1 MALSYAKLKDSL
13 SFPIIEKLDMETEEE
28 KEVSKNLDHVLID
41 PLYMLKDKNENLW
54 IYSPIHDSYFLYYNE
69 KEETYTMDLYPT
81 VKSNICPECKL
92 GLRMF
97 KQPKV
102 SSETVRKFKQTEKIQ
117 ATSDFRIDDSGDI
130 WVHVFQMDN
139 LHEPKKIEEGWI
151 IYKNKR
157 NNFVNILFN
166 TRIQSVITDGELDP
180 EKIDSLSYELF
191 LMKGFEKKYGRNFLQ
206 FFAKSTKASKGKGKS
221 ATIKAAQN
229 SAYTVAAT
237 KREFY
242 SKYYSRGG
250 TYSSIRKRTLPGK
263 QSISVHG
270 PLTVQN
276 AFKFPKVVRKSP
288 FYKYNYNMDYDSDNL
303 FKEPSLA
310 TDSLKTDMEKLYKDI
325 NLDVRSEKDLYEK
338 MFESYNRFK
347 LPNPDD
353 ILSHGFA
360 HIFFTRPDC
369 NVLTSDGS
377 GLAEGVKSNPNFD
390 YAWSHRKR
398 LVTNLSMTK
407 KKQDFNLF
415 LSNKAEEFS
424 LTDESIATATTGM
437 TYHKQQIA
445 YGKTNNESKA
455 NGEFTVK
462 YTDNRFLD
470 IFHFHKLWTDY
481 ISNVYSGLWYPK
493 TDYLWMKTL
502 DYPCSVY
509 YIITAEDG
517 ETILFWSKYYGVFPT
532 NVPSSSYSWSK
543 GNVLASPEVSITYQ
557 YSFKEDFNPVSLVE
571 FNLNS
576 RIDETD
582 TVEYEP
588 IFNEH
593 LGSSGYTWVGRPF
606 IETVSDSGSG
616 KDYYFK
622 LRFKKQ

>member
-41 PLYMLKDKNENLW
+41 PLYMLKDKNNNLW

-81 VKSNICPECKL
+81 VKSSICPECKL
-92 GLRMF
+92 GLRMY
-97 KQPKV
+97 KHPKV
-102 SSETVRKFKQTEKIQ
+102 SSDTVKRFVQTEKIQ
-117 ATSDFRIDDSGDI
+117 ATSDFHVDATGDI

-139 LHEPKKIEEGWI
+139 LHNPKKIDEGWI

-180 EKIDSLSYELF
+180 EKIDSLSHELL
-191 LMKGFEKKYGRNFLQ
+191 LMKGIEKKYGRNFLQ
-206 FFAKSTKASKGKGKS
+206 FFAKTSKASKGKGKS
-221 ATIKAAQN
+221 ITITAAQN
-229 SAYTVAAT
+229 SAYTVAKT
-237 KREFY
+237 NRDFY
-242 SKYYSRGG
+242 STYYSRAG
-250 TYSSIRKRTLPGK
+250 TYSSIRKKTLPGK
-263 QSISVHG
+263 QSISAHG

-288 FYKYNYNMDYDSDNL
+288 FYTYNYNMDYDSDNL

-310 TDSLKTDMEKLYKDI
+310 TDSLKKDMQKLYKDI
-325 NLDVRSEKDLYEK
+325 NLDIRSEKDLYEK

-353 ILSHGFA
+353 FLSHAFA

-377 GLAEGVKSNPNFD
+377 GLADGVKSNPNFD
-390 YAWSHRKR
+390 YAWCHRKR

-407 KKQDFNLF
+407 KSQDFNLF

-424 LTDESIATATTGM
+424 LTDESIGTATTGM
-437 TYHKQQIA
+437 TYHKQQIS
-445 YGKTNNESKA
+445 YGKQNYESKA

-470 IFHFHKLWTDY
+470 VFHFHKLWTDY

-543 GNVLASPEVSITYQ
+543 GNALTSPEVSITYQ

-576 RIDETD
+576 RIDEID
-582 TVEYEP
+582 DIQYEP
-588 IFNEH
+588 IYNEH